1 MKKILIIDTY
11 YPGMLNSLSNSL
23 KNDPNLLADDLIS
36 ESFFGTGLSYT
47 HYLKALGYETFLLVA
62 NYSYL
67 LNSGNEMIWK
77 KFSWGFGSIISR
89 LPLNPTAI
97 QYSPIHKQIYET
109 ALKIRPDAILIHDIN
124 FIPPWMSSTL
134 KSMGIKLIGEI
145 ASPLPPIRFFRN
157 FDLILTSLPN
167 IQKELFNQGINTNFF
182 PLGFDSRIL
191 SKLEKSQK
199 DIDVSFVGSFS
210 KSHTAT
216 FELLK
221 TVLDFVP
228 ALQIYGP
235 KGNSSKIIKEFGSNY
250 CGEAWGLD
258 MFKIFSRS
266 KVTLN
271 RHSSIANGYSNNM
284 RMFEATGMGSLLMTE
299 ESSNLSDYF
308 EVGKEVLTYDTA
320 INAGEKIS
328 ALLKDV
334 DKISKVASA
343 GQLRTLKDH
352 SYQKRA
358 TAFSDLLDNIL

>member
-77 KFSWGFGSIISR
+77 KFPWGFGSIISR

-109 ALKIRPDAILIHDIN
+109 ALKMRPDAILTHDIN
-124 FIPPWMSSTL
+124 FIPPWMSTTL
-134 KSMGIKLIGEI
+134 KSMRIKLIGEI

-182 PLGFDSRIL
+182 PLGFDPRIL
-191 SKLEKSQK
+191 SKLGKAQR

-221 TVLDFVP
+221 TVIDFVP

-284 RMFEATGMGSLLMTE
+284 RMFEATGMGSLLVTE

-308 EVGKEVLTYDTA
+308 EVGNEVLTYDTA

-334 DKISKVASA
+334 DKISEVASA

-352 SYQKRA
+352 SYQNRA
-358 TAFSDLLDNIL
+358 TLFGDLLDSIL

>member
-11 YPGMLNSLSNSL
+11 YPEMLNSLSTSL
-23 KNDPNLLADDLIS
+23 KNDLKLRDNELIAD
-36 ESFFGTGLSYT
+36 SFFGTGLSYT
-47 HYLKALGYETFLLVA
+47 HYLKELGHETTLLIA

-67 LNSGNEMIWK
+67 LNSRDKMTWK
-77 KFSWGFGSIISR
+77 NFPWRFGSIISR
-89 LPLNPTAI
+89 LPLKPTAI
-97 QYSPIHKQIYET
+97 KYSPIHKQIYDT
-109 ALKIRPDAILIHDIN
+109 ALKMRPDAILTHDIN
-124 FIPPWMSSTL
+124 FIPPWMSITL

-145 ASPLPPIRFFRN
+145 ASPLPPLRFFRN

-167 IQKELFNQGINTNFF
+167 IQKELFNQGINVKLF
-182 PLGFDSRIL
+182 PLGFDPRIL
-191 SKLEKSQK
+191 NKLEKARR

-210 KSHTAT
+210 KSHTST

-221 TVLDFVP
+221 TVVDFVP
-228 ALQIYGP
+228 RLQIYGP
-235 KGNSSKIIKEFGSNY
+235 KGNSSKIIREFGSNY

-258 MFKIFSRS
+258 MFKIFGRS

-299 ESSNLSDYF
+299 GSSNISDYF

-328 ALLKDV
+328 VLLKNV
-334 DKISKVASA
+334 DKISEIAGA

-352 SYQKRA
+352 SYQNRA
-358 TAFSDLLDNIL
+358 TAFGYLLDSIL